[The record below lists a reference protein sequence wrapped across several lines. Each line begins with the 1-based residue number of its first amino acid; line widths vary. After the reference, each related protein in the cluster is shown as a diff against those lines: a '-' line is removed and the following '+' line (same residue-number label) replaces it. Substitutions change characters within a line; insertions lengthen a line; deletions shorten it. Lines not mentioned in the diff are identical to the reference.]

1 MGFSLLIIIYSSHS
15 GVKFLSNHVRFKWS
29 KVAKTYYLQSLK
41 ETVVYISDN
50 SVKWDRKHVR
60 SIWFF
65 IYNYL
70 YCPQLVQYRFELR
83 QGHSEIEV
91 LARSDISSRG
101 FSFQKRVLYH
111 LKNENVRNQEVWLKS
126 LCDSRRT
133 MGLGLLCIL
142 CVTLFNAVWSSS
154 VISSGLYADPSKAG
168 KIFNKSLRFFFLN
181 NFI

>member
-111 LKNENVRNQEVWLKS
+111 LKNENVRNQEVWLKEFVWLS
-126 LCDSRRT
+126 KNNGSRPLVYPVCDPVQ
-133 MGLGLLCIL
+133 C
-142 CVTLFNAVWSSS
+142 CV
-154 VISSGLYADPSKAG
+154 VI
-168 KIFNKSLRFFFLN
+168 
-181 NFI
+181 

>member
-50 SVKWDRKHVR
+50 SVKWDRKHVC

-111 LKNENVRNQEVWLKS
+111 LKKWKCQKS
-126 LCDSRRT
+126 G
-133 MGLGLLCIL
+133 GLIKRV
-142 CVTLFNAVWSSS
+142 CVTLEEQWVSASCVSFVWPCSMLCGHL
-154 VISSGLYADPSKAG
+154 V
-168 KIFNKSLRFFFLN
+168 
-181 NFI
+181 